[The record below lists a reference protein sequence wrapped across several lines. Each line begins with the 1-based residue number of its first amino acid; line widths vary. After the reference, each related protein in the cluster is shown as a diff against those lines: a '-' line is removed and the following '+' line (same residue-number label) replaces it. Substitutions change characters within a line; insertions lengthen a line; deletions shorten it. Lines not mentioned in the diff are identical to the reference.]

1 MMNPFG
7 LPDEVLEMLV
17 KEAIKQQ
24 TASKKPTNP
33 LNVDAVAMA
42 KKSATSKVVKQHL
55 QPQSSFMM
63 PMWKLDLRRNRLLNW
78 LRVS

>member
-7 LPDEVLEMLV
+7 LPDEVFEMLV

-24 TASKKPTNP
+24 TASKKSANP

-42 KKSATSKVVKQHL
+42 KKSATTAKQLYDAYVEAGFTQEQAFELVKGIL
-55 QPQSSFMM
+55 TAKS
-63 PMWKLDLRRNRLLNW
+63 N
-78 LRVS
+78 